1 MNGPKVNVSL
11 ALVKLSYMRETPPK
25 LFGTRCGLDHFSN
38 NPADMGT
45 IRREDLDVPGTLR
58 DYTLGNFQ

>member
-25 LFGTRCGLDHFSN
+25 LVGTHQSLTGSK
-38 NPADMGT
+38 NPQDMGT
-45 IRREDLDVPGTLR
+45 IRREGPDAPGTLR